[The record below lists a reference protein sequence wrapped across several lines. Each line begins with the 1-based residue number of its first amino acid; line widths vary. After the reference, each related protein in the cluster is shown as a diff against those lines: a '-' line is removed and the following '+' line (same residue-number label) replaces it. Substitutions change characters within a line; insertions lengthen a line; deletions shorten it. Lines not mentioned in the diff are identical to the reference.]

1 MSPRSAIIFTVLI
14 AILLPYYY
22 FVDRPELRLKELHTT
37 AQESLLDLPG
47 GIDAV
52 TVTRGAEKIHYTRMA
67 DGHSYKLAEPDGKFI
82 PQDLM
87 RALADLFEGAKTV
100 DVVSTDPNALAEFGL
115 DNPKGE
121 VILEN
126 ASKKQPINIFFG
138 NENPTHT
145 AVYARIEGS
154 PKIFLLGANLE
165 YYQTLM
171 FQWVEGKQGK
181 NA

>member
-1 MSPRSAIIFTVLI
+1 MSPLKGILFTVLI

-22 FVDRPELRLKELHTT
+22 FVDRPELRLKEIGV
-37 AQESLLDLPG
+37 AQESLLNLPG
-47 GIDAV
+47 GIDAISITRGDEKV
-52 TVTRGAEKIHYTRMA
+52 RYTRGA
-67 DGHSYKLAEPDGKFI
+67 DGRYKLVEPDGKFV

-87 RALADLFEGAKTV
+87 KALADLLEGAKTV
-100 DVVSTDPNALAEFGL
+100 EVVSTNPSDMAEFGL
-115 DNPKGE
+115 DKPKGE
-121 VILEN
+121 VILES
-126 ASKKQPINIFFG
+126 ASKKQPIDIFFG

-145 AVYARIEGS
+145 AVYARIEGT
-154 PKIFLLGANLE
+154 PKIFLLGANLQ